1 LNNTDQI
8 WRQIIL
14 PVESTIGQ
22 VIENLNKHSAKIVLI
37 TNEFRFFE
45 GTVTDGDIRRGLI
58 SGLDLDSPI
67 KSIIARNALAVPSD
81 ISLNKVKQLMIENKI
96 YQIPI
101 LDDQRHIVGLHLWD
115 KIDVPNSKTNLV
127 VIMAGGIGSRLRP
140 HTEKC
145 PKPMLLVHG
154 KPILEHIINRIKLE
168 GFNNFVI
175 AIHYLGEVIEKYFE
189 NGEKFGVSIK
199 YLREDSP
206 RGTAGALK
214 LINPL
219 PDNPFLVTNG
229 DVITDIQYSDILSF
243 HLKNSAAATMAVRV
257 HEIQHL
263 YGVVKTDGIDIVEFE
278 EKPVI
283 RSNINAGV
291 YVLDPIALNGLPDSK
306 YCDMP
311 VLFDRI
317 RKNSNRTIVYP
328 LHEN

>member
-1 LNNTDQI
+1 
-8 WRQIIL
+8 
-14 PVESTIGQ
+14 
-22 VIENLNKHSAKIVLI
+22 
-37 TNEFRFFE
+37 
-45 GTVTDGDIRRGLI
+45 
-58 SGLDLDSPI
+58 
-67 KSIIARNALAVPSD
+67 
-81 ISLNKVKQLMIENKI
+81 
-96 YQIPI
+96 
-101 LDDQRHIVGLHLWD
+101 
-115 KIDVPNSKTNLV
+115 
-127 VIMAGGIGSRLRP
+127 
-140 HTEKC
+140 
-145 PKPMLLVHG
+145 
-154 KPILEHIINRIKLE
+154 
-168 GFNNFVI
+168 
-175 AIHYLGEVIEKYFE
+175 
-189 NGEKFGVSIK
+189 
-199 YLREDSP
+199 SP

-328 LHEN
+328 LHENWLDVGNPEDLNLANNQK